1 MLTILDDTS
10 WEDIKAELRRNFSN
24 KKTRMHA
31 TALLSNFRH
40 QKVGENLRNYIDSYC
55 KLLLESSRKNP
66 SREFNLE
73 KKMDFLRR
81 LRNKRIASKIMRSKE
96 FRDYDNYSLEAC
108 MMNALELEDQYQVG
122 ELFPDDIGQVMNVE
136 DEPKSDREEVCILN
150 HMNSS
155 RNRGDNYQNKNN
167 NKDFNTCYKCGR
179 IGHFAKECPYTDGN
193 VDGTPPPPNVIG
205 TVTHTMEAQ
214 TPVTDKS
221 LTDFLYK
228 NFKSTEKYKQ
238 KANKLQT
245 KLTKTKQEL
254 KDAKKETREVIA
266 ATTREMT
273 TPKKMVTC
281 ANGKTI
287 PPKGT
292 PFPKEKVKRNPK
304 QKTKPKTMTTNTNA
318 TSKTPEVAKAVVK
331 TEPVSAIH
339 SGSEESEDEQDS
351 PTSLEEDTDSSEES
365 SDSSGEDTE

>member
-1 MLTILDDTS
+1 
-10 WEDIKAELRRNFSN
+10 
-24 KKTRMHA
+24 
-31 TALLSNFRH
+31 
-40 QKVGENLRNYIDSYC
+40 
-55 KLLLESSRKNP
+55 
-66 SREFNLE
+66 
-73 KKMDFLRR
+73 
-81 LRNKRIASKIMRSKE
+81 
-96 FRDYDNYSLEAC
+96 
-108 MMNALELEDQYQVG
+108 
-122 ELFPDDIGQVMNVE
+122 
-136 DEPKSDREEVCILN
+136 
-150 HMNSS
+150 MNSS
-155 RNRGDNYQNKNN
+155 RNRGYNYQNKNN

-179 IGHFAKECPYTDGN
+179 IGHFAKECPYTDRN

-205 TVTHTMEAQ
+205 TITHTIEAQ
-214 TPVTDKS
+214 TSVTDKS

-273 TPKKMVTC
+273 TPKKMVTFT
-281 ANGKTI
+281 NSKTI

-292 PFPKEKVKRNPK
+292 PFPKEKVKGNPK
-304 QKTKPKTMTTNTNA
+304 QMTKPKAMTTNTNA

-339 SGSEESEDEQDS
+339 SGFEESEDEQDS
-351 PTSLEEDTDSSEES
+351 PTSLEEDTDSNEES

>member
-1 MLTILDDTS
+1 
-10 WEDIKAELRRNFSN
+10 
-24 KKTRMHA
+24 MHA

-55 KLLLESSRKNP
+55 KLFLDSSRKNP
-66 SREFNLE
+66 SREFDLE
-73 KKMDFLRR
+73 KKMDFPRR

-96 FRDYDNYSLEAC
+96 FRDYTNYSLEAC
-108 MMNALELEDQYQVG
+108 MMNGLELEDQYHVG
-122 ELFPDDIGQVMNVE
+122 ELFADDIGQVMNVKE
-136 DEPKSDREEVCILN
+136 EPKSDSEEVCILN

-179 IGHFAKECPYTDGN
+179 IGHFAKDCPYTDGN
-193 VDGTPPPPNVIG
+193 VDGTPPPLNVKG
-205 TVTHTMEAQ
+205 TVTHTLEAL

-254 KDAKKETREVIA
+254 KDAIKETREVIA
-266 ATTREMT
+266 ATTREMA
-273 TPKKMVTC
+273 TPKKTVTF
-281 ANGKTI
+281 ANSKTI

-292 PFPKEKVKRNPK
+292 PFPKEKVKEHHK
-304 QKTKPKTMTTNTNA
+304 QKTKSKTMTTNTNT
-318 TSKTPEVAKAVVK
+318 TSKAPEITKTVVK
-331 TEPVSAIH
+331 KEPVSAIH
-339 SGSEESEDEQDS
+339 SESEESEDEQHS
-351 PTSLEEDTDSSEES
+351 STSVAEDTDSSEEN